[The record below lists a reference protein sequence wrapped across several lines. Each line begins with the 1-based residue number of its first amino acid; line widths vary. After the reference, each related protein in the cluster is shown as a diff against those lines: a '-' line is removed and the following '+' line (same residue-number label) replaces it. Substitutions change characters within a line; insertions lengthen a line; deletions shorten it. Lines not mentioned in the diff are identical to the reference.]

1 MTPEVDMLQIK
12 RQLAFARHEI
22 VRSCALRE
30 GRLTMTTH
38 QQMKVRRSISARHLM
53 ILALVGM
60 GLAAQPSFA
69 ANAGNGSLALSVP
82 AATSAKRG
90 VETQIKDLQPFTHF
104 ASIPATSNAGT
115 IKFERVKTTKV
126 FTKVKSTMD
135 PGYCDDLQFRDPGGS
150 MYCPYT
156 QDESP
161 APAYEVI
168 YSFKGEPLASDE
180 YGNRN
185 FTFEVYFHPEELPPA
200 LRKEISTGKVK
211 RAELATY
218 FNLTTS
224 RLPVRAAVIDEANS
238 RFCGGN
244 YMDGNWIHNDPKCQD
259 KVSYKTVTMP
269 SDYITVQV
277 EPGSPR
283 LQ

>member
-1 MTPEVDMLQIK
+1 
-12 RQLAFARHEI
+12 
-22 VRSCALRE
+22 
-30 GRLTMTTH
+30 
-38 QQMKVRRSISARHLM
+38 M
-53 ILALVGM
+53 ILALAAM
-60 GLAAQPSFA
+60 ALAAQPFFA
-69 ANAGNGSLALSVP
+69 ANAGNGSLGLSVP
-82 AATSAKRG
+82 ATRSAKRI

-104 ASIPATSNAGT
+104 ASIPATSNTGT
-115 IKFERVKTTKV
+115 IKFEKVKATKV

-150 MYCPYT
+150 MYRPYT

-180 YGNRN
+180 YGNRH

-200 LRKEISTGKVK
+200 LRKEIATGKAK
-211 RAELATY
+211 RTELATY

-238 RFCGGN
+238 SFCEGN
-244 YMDGNWIHNDPKCQD
+244 YMDGNWIQNDPKCQD
-259 KVSYKTVTMP
+259 TVSFKTVTMP
-269 SDYITVQV
+269 SAYITVQV
-277 EPGSPR
+277 EPGAPR
-283 LQ
+283 LKQ